1 MTAVTFT
8 GLSSGIDTSSLVT
21 QLVAAERAPANVIA
35 SRQSDLNTES
45 LSLAVDSLL
54 SNPAKLSTMRAKALD
69 RARPT
74 AAADI
79 AQHILRLVEREQMR
93 R

>member
-1 MTAVTFT
+1 MI
-8 GLSSGIDTSSLVT
+8 L
-21 QLVAAERAPANVIA
+21 
-35 SRQSDLNTES
+35 QSNLNTES
-45 LSLAVDSLL
+45 LSRAVDSLL
-54 SNPAKLSTMRAKALD
+54 SDPAKLASMRAKSLE

-79 AQHILRLVEREQMR
+79 AQHILRLVETEQKR

>member
-1 MTAVTFT
+1 M
-8 GLSSGIDTSSLVT
+8 I
-21 QLVAAERAPANVIA
+21 
-35 SRQSDLNTES
+35 RQSDLTVDALSSKVES
-45 LSLAVDSLL
+45 ML
-54 SNPAKLSTMRAKALD
+54 SNPAKLATMRAKALD

-79 AQHILRLVEREQMR
+79 AQHVLRLVENRQKR

>member
-1 MTAVTFT
+1 M
-8 GLSSGIDTSSLVT
+8 I
-21 QLVAAERAPANVIA
+21 
-35 SRQSDLNTES
+35 RQSDLNTES
-45 LSLAVDSLL
+45 LSRAVESML
-54 SNPAKLSTMRAKALD
+54 SNPAKLSTMRAKALE

-79 AQHILRLVEREQMR
+79 AQHILRLVDEQTR